1 MYNYIEDII
10 LSAPPD
16 MNGTAPD
23 PARSKLFTVLDNS
36 PLLGIAQAEFFH
48 SMTARLLFAAKRA
61 RPDIQVAVAYL
72 CTRVREPTEDDYL
85 KLARVI
91 RYLRNT
97 VHIPL
102 VIGWDDTGELLWS
115 IDASFAVHNDM
126 RSHTGAMLTFGKG
139 AVFSLSNKQKV
150 NSTSS
155 TVAEIIG
162 VDDAMNFVM
171 WVKLFIEQQVE
182 NLPHDSIVKK
192 LGAKPSVLQQDNT
205 SSIRLEVN
213 GKRSSTKRTRHIN
226 IRYFYVTDKVKS
238 GDVVVVYHP
247 TKEMVS
253 DYLTKPLNGT
263 PFKSHRNTIMGLTEE
278 SNAYYKLQYENSKDA
293 YRKRIGV

>member
-1 MYNYIEDII
+1 
-10 LSAPPD
+10 
-16 MNGTAPD
+16 
-23 PARSKLFTVLDNS
+23 
-36 PLLGIAQAEFFH
+36 
-48 SMTARLLFAAKRA
+48 
-61 RPDIQVAVAYL
+61 
-72 CTRVREPTEDDYL
+72 
-85 KLARVI
+85 
-91 RYLRNT
+91 
-97 VHIPL
+97 
-102 VIGWDDTGELLWS
+102 
-115 IDASFAVHNDM
+115 M

-155 TVAEIIG
+155 TVEEIIG

-171 WVKLFIEQQVE
+171 WVKLFIEQQVQ

-213 GKRSSTKRTRHIN
+213 GKQSSTKRTRHIN
-226 IRYFYVTDKVKS
+226 IQYFYVTDKVKS
-238 GDVVVVYHP
+238 GDVVIVYHP

-253 DYLTKPLNGT
+253 DYLTKPLNGS

-278 SNAYYKLQYENSKDA
+278 SNAYYKLQYKNGKDV
-293 YRKRIGV
+293 Y